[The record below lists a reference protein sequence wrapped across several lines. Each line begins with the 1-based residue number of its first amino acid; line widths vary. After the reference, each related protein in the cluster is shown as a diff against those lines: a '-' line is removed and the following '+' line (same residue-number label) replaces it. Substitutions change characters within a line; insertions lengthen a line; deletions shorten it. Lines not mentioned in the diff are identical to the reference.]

1 MAVESIVPPRSDDR
15 LIRTAPERSTN
26 TRGWK
31 MPHGTCCSRAATYR
45 DQVIL
50 LFALACTLCVPSARA
65 QTTESFQTWT
75 ASSPDTWEGQ
85 NLSGASQDEPV
96 NAVVEVA
103 VRNAKTVIRRC
114 GDARA
119 VGTNSTMSRL
129 KRDPAQNPRE
139 PAYLGRNKA

>member
-1 MAVESIVPPRSDDR
+1 
-15 LIRTAPERSTN
+15 
-26 TRGWK
+26 

-75 ASSPDTWEGQ
+75 VSSPDTWEGQ

-96 NAVVEVA
+96 NAVVEVG
-103 VRNAKTVIRRC
+103 VRNAATANQPSGGV
-114 GDARA
+114 RA
-119 VGTNSTMSRL
+119 VGADSTVSRP
-129 KRDPAQNPRE
+129 RRYPAQSPLE
-139 PAYLGRNKA
+139 PAYLGRNGT